1 MQRIGTRRFSSS
13 RIVSEFRYNFNSK
26 PDALAF
32 LDDDSIPSHQRYRRV
47 KASELHSRTE
57 PPKRVKMLARDFID
71 DSLYNRN
78 YGYFSKQAVIFSPDA
93 QFEIS
98 SMRDNME
105 FMSKLADH
113 YDAYEKQFS
122 TDDVVKQVWHTPT
135 EIFKPWY
142 GYAIAKYLVEEH
154 KKQGGDLVIYEIGA
168 GNGTL
173 MNNILDYI
181 KQNEMTIYEKTRYR
195 IIEISTQLAERQKT
209 IVGLKHPRVE
219 IVNQS
224 IFDWNTTN
232 SEPCFLLAMEVMDNL
247 SHDMVRYDI
256 HTLEPYHCVV
266 CVDAQGSFFELYEP
280 ITDPLTKEF
289 LEMRKQLNHKSPILS
304 SPAILRRLRS
314 MLPFAPNF
322 TKGEFLPTKLYAL
335 IKTLH
340 KHLPNHRLVTSDF
353 YTLPDVIGEGKEY
366 YTAPVVQTRYE
377 NTMVACSTYLVQQG
391 WFDIFFPT
399 DFDLLSDMYSHITS
413 RNGRIHSHREFL
425 EANSPSL
432 KETTTKSGE
441 NPMLMYYENVK
452 FFTS

>member
-1 MQRIGTRRFSSS
+1 MQRIGTRRFSTT
-13 RIVSEFRYNFNSK
+13 RIAHEFRYNFNSK

-32 LDDDSIPSHQRYRRV
+32 LDDDAIPSHQRYRRV
-47 KASELHSRTE
+47 TASELHSRTE
-57 PPKRVKMLARDFID
+57 PPKRIKMLARDFID

-142 GYAIAKYLVEEH
+142 GYAIARYLVEEH

-173 MNNILDYI
+173 MNNILDYV
-181 KQNEMTIYEKTRYR
+181 KKNEPTIYERTKYR
-195 IIEISTQLAERQKT
+195 IIEISAQLAERQKT
-209 IVGLKHPRVE
+209 IIGLNHPRVE
-219 IVNQS
+219 ILNQS

-247 SHDMVRYDI
+247 SHDMVRYDVN
-256 HTLEPYHCVV
+256 TLEPYHCVV

-280 ITDPLTKEF
+280 VTDPLTNEF
-289 LEMRKQLNHKSPILS
+289 LEIRKQLNYISPILS

-340 KHLPNHRLVTSDF
+340 KHLPNHRIVTSDF
-353 YTLPDVIGEGKEY
+353 YTL
-366 YTAPVVQTRYE
+366 AR
-377 NTMVACSTYLVQQG
+377 
-391 WFDIFFPT
+391 
-399 DFDLLSDMYSHITS
+399 
-413 RNGRIHSHREFL
+413 RHRRR
-425 EANSPSL
+425 
-432 KETTTKSGE
+432 
-441 NPMLMYYENVK
+441 
-452 FFTS
+452 